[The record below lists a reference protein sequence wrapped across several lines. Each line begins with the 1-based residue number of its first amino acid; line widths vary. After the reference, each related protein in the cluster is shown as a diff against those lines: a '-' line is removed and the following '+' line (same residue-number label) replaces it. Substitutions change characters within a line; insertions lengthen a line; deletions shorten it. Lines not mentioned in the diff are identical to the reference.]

1 MLSSQPKSSKPVN
14 CNQIKP
20 SSESRPVTSVPP
32 IKKPKFGLPGIA
44 PMPPKSES
52 SSNGS
57 NRQEHPFNCSKEIMT
72 KEKIK
77 PKFGLP
83 SLINK
88 SQSFPDGKEKMLSVA
103 APMTSLKHSYSSENI
118 VPEVNRNF
126 GVNHND
132 VQAEIKLP
140 SFKTA
145 HEQLVIDNQKRFG
158 KNSRINQVNPQLASG
173 YGTNNARSLGISK
186 ITNNFK
192 PPINNCNLED
202 KGGTLLAKSPS
213 DTSSKL
219 SLPEEPPLGDER
231 LRGIDTKMV
240 ETIQNGKYE

>member
-83 SLINK
+83 SLMNK

-126 GVNHND
+126 GVYHND

-219 SLPEEPPLGDER
+219 SLTEEPPLGDER